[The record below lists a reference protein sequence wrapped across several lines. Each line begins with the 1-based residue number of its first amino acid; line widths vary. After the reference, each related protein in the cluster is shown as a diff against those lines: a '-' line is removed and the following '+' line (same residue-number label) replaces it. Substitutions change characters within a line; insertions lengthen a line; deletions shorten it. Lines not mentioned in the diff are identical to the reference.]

1 MKKKEDERKYKQSVY
16 QKNREHWAKIER
28 GYAKKKAG
36 LPLNADELDDFCH
49 IGISHFGFNP
59 FD

>member
-28 GYAKKKAG
+28 GYRKKKLG
-36 LPLNADELDDFCH
+36 LPLEEDERDDYKNAA
-49 IGISHFGFNP
+49 ISHFGFSP
-59 FD
+59 WD